1 MTRDRRGFVLF
12 SAHKTITGW
21 GHTAPFTQLTVKA
34 TAPPTGWLLRL
45 MCVPLSSGMVPTP
58 QVCVSTLVTV
68 STMAVVDLY
77 LLEQSMLGA
86 RGGGVPGPSS
96 WQCATVL
103 LGDAGF
109 LLALRFVS
117 AGVVSEAS
125 SPRRGF
131 ANALWFLFLSLL
143 QLKLFF
149 VCHNYRQERRPPDPL
164 ARKTL
169 TLLLSVC
176 LPSLFLIL
184 TGADNMTPQRRKQ
197 EVRSRLLWVVV
208 DLLDVLDLQAG
219 LWEAHGGTAEE
230 GLPVWAEGLVFFYCY
245 ALLLLLPCVALTEL
259 GATGLPGQR
268 GPRKEALYPWLSL
281 VTVNV
286 FTLGLRG
293 AGMLWYRDSRVST
306 VFLGKNLLAL
316 AVKLSSARERRAQ
329 DRGSSGG
336 GGGILATRA
345 GAPVEPGGESLS
357 LPSQGGAE
365 PGGGSPSAQGKTPS
379 APASRYHTLT
389 RSQNHSLSPP
399 AQLEPTDT
407 PSFMSHEL

>member
-1 MTRDRRGFVLF
+1 MCLF
-12 SAHKTITGW
+12 
-21 GHTAPFTQLTVKA
+21 
-34 TAPPTGWLLRL
+34 
-45 MCVPLSSGMVPTP
+45 SGMVPTP

-86 RGGGVPGPSS
+86 RGLSGPSM
-96 WQCATVL
+96 WQYAAVL
-103 LGDAGF
+103 LGDIGF

-117 AGVVSEAS
+117 AGVVSEAP

-169 TLLLSVC
+169 TLLLSIC

-184 TGADNMTPQRRKQ
+184 TGADHMTPQRRKQ
-197 EVRSRLLWVVV
+197 EVRGRLLWVVV

-219 LWEAHGGTAEE
+219 LWEAQGGSVLGTGGVVEQK
-230 GLPVWAEGLVFFYCY
+230 LPIWAEGLVFFYCY

-281 VTVNV
+281 VTINI
-286 FTLGLRG
+286 FTLVFRG
-293 AGMLWYRDSRVST
+293 TGMLWYRDPRVST

-316 AVKLSSARERRAQ
+316 VVKLSAAWEKHKQERSA
-329 DRGSSGG
+329 
-336 GGGILATRA
+336 A
-345 GAPVEPGGESLS
+345 GAGTVAGEEPGGSIV
-357 LPSQGGAE
+357 PSQNSEQGEGQ
-365 PGGGSPSAQGKTPS
+365 AQGNA
-379 APASRYHTLT
+379 APAHYHTLS
-389 RSQNHSLSPP
+389 RSQSHTHSHIS
-399 AQLEPTDT
+399 LEPPQAPLG
-407 PSFMSHEL
+407 PSFISHEL

>member
-1 MTRDRRGFVLF
+1 
-12 SAHKTITGW
+12 
-21 GHTAPFTQLTVKA
+21 
-34 TAPPTGWLLRL
+34 
-45 MCVPLSSGMVPTP
+45 MVPTP

-86 RGGGVPGPSS
+86 RGIPGPSL
-96 WQCATVL
+96 WQCAAVL
-103 LGDAGF
+103 LGDVGF

-117 AGVVSEAS
+117 AGVVSEAR

-169 TLLLSVC
+169 TLLLSIC

-184 TGADNMTPQRRKQ
+184 TGADHMTPLRRKQ
-197 EVRSRLLWVVV
+197 EVRGRLLWVVV

-219 LWEAHGGTAEE
+219 LWEAHGGGGAGGPAEQA
-230 GLPVWAEGLVFFYCY
+230 LPIWAEGLVFFYCY

-281 VTVNV
+281 VTINI
-286 FTLGLRG
+286 FTLALRG
-293 AGMLWYRDSRVST
+293 TGMLWYRDSRVST

-316 AVKLSSARERRAQ
+316 AVKLSSAWERHRQ
-329 DRGSSGG
+329 DRGGRG
-336 GGGILATRA
+336 AGTAA
-345 GAPVEPGGESLS
+345 GAEPADST
-357 LPSQGGAE
+357 LPSQSSEQGE
-365 PGGGSPSAQGKTPS
+365 DRAQGKAFS
-379 APASRYHTLT
+379 APPSRYHTLS
-389 RSQNHSLSPP
+389 RSQSHSHTLSHVS
-399 AQLEPTDT
+399 LEPTET
-407 PSFMSHEL
+407 SLGPSFISHEL

>member
-1 MTRDRRGFVLF
+1 
-12 SAHKTITGW
+12 
-21 GHTAPFTQLTVKA
+21 
-34 TAPPTGWLLRL
+34 
-45 MCVPLSSGMVPTP
+45 MVPTP

-86 RGGGVPGPSS
+86 RGLAGPSV
-96 WQCATVL
+96 WQYAAVL
-103 LGDAGF
+103 LGDVGF

-117 AGVVSEAS
+117 AGVVSEAR

-169 TLLLSVC
+169 TLLLSIC

-184 TGADNMTPQRRKQ
+184 TGADHMTPQRRKQ

-219 LWEAHGGTAEE
+219 LWEAQGGAAATAGASEQR
-230 GLPVWAEGLVFFYCY
+230 LPIWAEGLVFFYCY

-281 VTVNV
+281 VTINI
-286 FTLGLRG
+286 FTLALRG
-293 AGMLWYRDSRVST
+293 TGMLWYRDSRVST

-316 AVKLSSARERRAQ
+316 AVKLSSAWERHRQERA
-329 DRGSSGG
+329 
-336 GGGILATRA
+336 AA
-345 GAPVEPGGESLS
+345 GPGAAP
-357 LPSQGGAE
+357 GAE
-365 PGGGSPSAQGKTPS
+365 PGDSTLPSQSSAQGEGAAQGKAPPS
-379 APASRYHTLT
+379 HYHTLT
-389 RSQNHSLSPP
+389 RSQSHTLSHVS
-399 AQLEPTDT
+399 LEPTET
-407 PSFMSHEL
+407 PLGPSFISHEL

>member
-1 MTRDRRGFVLF
+1 GVT
-12 SAHKTITGW
+12 
-21 GHTAPFTQLTVKA
+21 
-34 TAPPTGWLLRL
+34 PP
-45 MCVPLSSGMVPTP
+45 PS
-58 QVCVSTLVTV
+58 VCVSTLVTV

-86 RGGGVPGPSS
+86 RGLAGPSV
-96 WQCATVL
+96 WQCAAVL
-103 LGDAGF
+103 LGDVGF

-117 AGVVSEAS
+117 AGVVSEAR

-131 ANALWFLFLSLL
+131 ANAFWFLFLSLL

-169 TLLLSVC
+169 TLLLSIC

-184 TGADNMTPQRRKQ
+184 TGADHMTPQRRKQ
-197 EVRSRLLWVVV
+197 EVRGRLLWVVV

-219 LWEAHGGTAEE
+219 LWEAQV
-230 GLPVWAEGLVFFYCY
+230 GLPIWAEGLVFFYCY

-281 VTVNV
+281 VTINI
-286 FTLGLRG
+286 FTLALRG
-293 AGMLWYRDSRVST
+293 TGMLWYRDPRVST

-316 AVKLSSARERRAQ
+316 AVKLSSAWERRKQEHAA
-329 DRGSSGG
+329 SG
-336 GGGILATRA
+336 AA
-345 GAPVEPGGESLS
+345 SVVGAEPADST
-357 LPSQGGAE
+357 LPSQNSEQAE
-365 PGGGSPSAQGKTPS
+365 D
-379 APASRYHTLT
+379 
-389 RSQNHSLSPP
+389 LSSKPLDDHD
-399 AQLEPTDT
+399 AR
-407 PSFMSHEL
+407 